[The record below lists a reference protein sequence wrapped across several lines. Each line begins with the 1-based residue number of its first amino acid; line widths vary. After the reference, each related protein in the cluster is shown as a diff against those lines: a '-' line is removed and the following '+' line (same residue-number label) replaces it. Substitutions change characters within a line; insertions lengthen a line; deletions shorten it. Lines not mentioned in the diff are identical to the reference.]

1 MFLPHHVGRRPEQS
15 RASIVAPRA
24 FTQNEEMPC
33 GRWPKR
39 PKDTMKNQSQHKPLK
54 SDPAARIKS
63 GQRKPAEAWR
73 PRPTSLTRE
82 EVRDIVM
89 EMIG

>member
-1 MFLPHHVGRRPEQS
+1 
-15 RASIVAPRA
+15 
-24 FTQNEEMPC
+24 
-33 GRWPKR
+33 
-39 PKDTMKNQSQHKPLK
+39 MKNQSQHKPLK